1 MELQKFSYDNK
12 IVKYFLYATIFW
24 GVVGFLLGV
33 TVASL
38 LFYPDLWK
46 DIFGQNVAP
55 LGYGR
60 LRMLHTS
67 AVIFAFVGNAIF
79 AGAYYSLQRLLKTR
93 MFSDAL
99 SWANFWG
106 WQIMIVSVVVTFFL
120 GINTSKEYAEHE
132 WPIDI
137 LIAVVWVIF
146 GINMFCT
153 ILRRRVHH
161 LYVAIWFYIATFFAV
176 AILHIFNNLEL
187 PVSLWKSYSLYAGVQ
202 DALMQWWYGHNAV
215 AFFLTT
221 PVLGLMY
228 YFVPKAANRPVFS
241 YKLSIIHF
249 WSLIFIYIWA
259 GPHHLLYTSLPN
271 WTQVLGT
278 VFSVMLIAP
287 SWGGMLNGLLTL
299 RGAWD
304 KVAKDPIL
312 KFFVVAIT
320 CYGMATFE
328 GPLLATKTLNTIGH
342 YTNWV
347 IAHVHVG
354 ALGWN
359 GMLIFGMVYYL
370 VPKMWNTKLH
380 STGMANAHFWL
391 ATFGIILYVI
401 PIYWAGFA
409 EYQMLA
415 EFTPQGT
422 LVSKNFLDT
431 LTTVKPMYILRA
443 IGGVLYLIGSIL
455 LIVNIWKTIAK
466 GSFVAN
472 EEAEAAAL
480 TNKGASRTSEEG
492 FHTWL
497 ERTPIQFSILAAV
510 ALLVGSIIEVA
521 PTLLSDFKGDKNVIV
536 NTLTPLEIEGR
547 DIYIREGCNACHSQM
562 VRPFRDEVKRYSTP
576 ELGFSKSEMFIYDH
590 PFLWGSRRT
599 GPDLAFEGVRNSS
612 PSWHY
617 KHFISPRYI
626 ETASIMPAY
635 PWLLS
640 NTLNVSQAQAKM
652 KALRTLGVPYTG
664 EDVEDAEIW
673 IEEQQEETFDLLM
686 ADGTYEPVKYYEESV
701 GLTQVKDLENEI
713 IETLK
718 NPQAELEEQLA
729 GLEEGTAEYNKVTAK
744 IEAIDKKLEDRNAEM
759 KKLTSKLA
767 EEYKEQ
773 ISKSEVIALI
783 AYIRSLGTKIEYQD

>member
-38 LFYPDLWK
+38 LFYPDLWQ

-79 AGAYYSLQRLLKTR
+79 AGIYYSMQRLLKTR

-99 SWANFWG
+99 SWTNFWG
-106 WQIMIVSVVVTFFL
+106 WQIMIVLVVVTFFL

-137 LIAVVWVIF
+137 LITVVWVIF
-146 GINMFCT
+146 GINMFGT
-153 ILRRRVHH
+153 IFKRRVHH

-187 PVSLWKSYSLYAGVQ
+187 PVSLWKSYSAYAGVQ

-221 PVLGLMY
+221 PVLGMMY

-259 GPHHLLYTSLPN
+259 GPHHLLYTALPN

-304 KVAKDPIL
+304 KVARDPIL
-312 KFFVVAIT
+312 KFFVVALT

-342 YTNWV
+342 FTNWV

-359 GMLIFGMVYYL
+359 GMIIFGMAYYL
-370 VPKMWNTKLH
+370 VPKMWNTKLY
-380 STGMANAHFWL
+380 SVSMANAHFWL
-391 ATFGIILYVI
+391 ATLGIILYVI

-422 LVSKNFLDT
+422 LANKNFLET
-431 LTTVKPMYILRA
+431 LTIVKPMYILRA
-443 IGGVLYLIGSIL
+443 IGGVLYLVGSIL
-455 LIVNIWKTIAK
+455 LVINVWKTVAC
-466 GSFVAN
+466 GSFTAN
-472 EEAEAAAL
+472 EEVEAPAL
-480 TNKGASRTSEEG
+480 VNKGTPRQSGEG
-492 FHTWL
+492 FHVWL
-497 ERTPIQFSILAAV
+497 ERMPVQLSILAAV
-510 ALLVGSIIEVA
+510 ALLIGSIIEVA
-521 PTLLSDFKGDKNVIV
+521 PTLLSDFKSDKVIV

-547 DIYIREGCNACHSQM
+547 DLYIREGCNACHSQM

-576 ELGFSKSEMFIYDH
+576 EIGFSKSEMFIYDH

-599 GPDLAFEGVRNSS
+599 GPDLGFEGVRNSN
-612 PSWHY
+612 PAWHY
-617 KHFISPRYI
+617 KHFVNPRYV
-626 ETASIMPAY
+626 EGASIMPAY
-635 PWLLS
+635 PWLLANS
-640 NTLNVSQAQAKM
+640 LDNSQIQDKMETLRS
-652 KALRTLGVPYTG
+652 LGVPYAD
-664 EDVEDAEIW
+664 EDIQDAEAW
-673 IEEQQEETFDLLM
+673 IDEQREEIFNLLM
-686 ADGTYEPVKYYEESV
+686 ADGTYEPVKFFEEAS
-701 GLTQVKDLENEI
+701 GLTQIKDLEAEVKEI
-713 IETLK
+713 LVD
-718 NPQAELEEQLA
+718 PQADLEDQLARLEENSP
-729 GLEEGTAEYNKVTAK
+729 EYKKVEAEIK
-744 IEAIDKKLEDRNAEM
+744 AIDKKLNAKNAELE
-759 KKLTSKLA
+759 KLTNKLA
-767 EEYKEQ
+767 QDYKEQ
-773 ISKSEVIALI
+773 ISNSEIIALI
-783 AYIRSLGTKIEYQD
+783 AYIRSLGTKIEFKD

>member
-38 LFYPDLWK
+38 LFYPDLWQ

-79 AGAYYSLQRLLKTR
+79 AGVYYSMQRLLKTR
-93 MFSDAL
+93 MYSDAL

-106 WQIMIVSVVVTFFL
+106 WQIMIVLVVVTFFL

-137 LIAVVWVIF
+137 LITVVWVIF
-146 GINMFCT
+146 GINMFGT
-153 ILRRRVHH
+153 IFKRRVHH

-187 PVSLWKSYSLYAGVQ
+187 PVSLWKSYSAYAGVQ

-259 GPHHLLYTSLPN
+259 GPHHLLYTALPN

-278 VFSVMLIAP
+278 VFSIMLIAP

-312 KFFVVAIT
+312 KFFVVALT

-342 YTNWV
+342 FTNWV

-359 GMLIFGMVYYL
+359 GMIIFGMTYYL

-380 STGMANAHFWL
+380 SVGMANAHFWL
-391 ATFGIILYVI
+391 ATLGIILYVI

-409 EYQMLA
+409 EYQMLS

-422 LVSKNFLDT
+422 LANKNFLET
-431 LTTVKPMYILRA
+431 LTIVKPMYIIRA
-443 IGGVLYLIGSIL
+443 IGGVLYLTGSIIM
-455 LIVNIWKTIAK
+455 IVNVWKTVSK
-466 GSFVAN
+466 GSFTSN
-472 EEAEAAAL
+472 EEVEAPAI
-480 TNKGASRTSEEG
+480 NKGTPRQSGEG

-497 ERTPIQFSILAAV
+497 ERMPVQLSIGSAI
-510 ALLVGSIIEVA
+510 ALLIGSLIEVA
-521 PTLLSDFKGDKNVIV
+521 PTLLSDFKSDEVIV
-536 NTLTPLEIEGR
+536 NTLTPLEVEGR
-547 DIYIREGCNACHSQM
+547 DIYIKEGCNACHSQM

-599 GPDLAFEGVRNSS
+599 GPDLGFEGARN
-612 PSWHY
+612 PNPAWHY
-617 KHFISPRYI
+617 KHFINPRYV
-626 ETASIMPAY
+626 EEASIMPAY
-635 PWLLS
+635 PWLLA
-640 NTLNVSQAQAKM
+640 NTLDISQAQDKM
-652 KALRTLGVPYTG
+652 ETLRSLGVPYTD
-664 EDVEDAEIW
+664 EDIQDAEVW
-673 IEEQQEETFDLLM
+673 IDEQREEIFNLLM
-686 ADGTYEPVKYYEESV
+686 ADGTSEPVKFYEEAA
-701 GLTQVKDLENEI
+701 GLTQIKDLEHQI
-713 IETLK
+713 IETLVD
-718 NPQAELEEQLA
+718 PQADLEDELA
-729 GLEEGTAEYNKVTAK
+729 GLEEGSPEYKKVEAEIK
-744 IEAIDKKLEDRNAEM
+744 AIDKKLDAKNIEM
-759 KKLTSKLA
+759 EKLTNKLA
-767 EEYKEQ
+767 QEYKEQ
-773 ISKSEVIALI
+773 ISNSEVIALI
-783 AYIRSLGTKIEYQD
+783 AYIRSLGTKIEFKD

>member
-24 GVVGFLLGV
+24 GVIGLLIGV
-33 TVASL
+33 TAASL
-38 LFYPDLWK
+38 LFYPDLWE

-79 AGAYYSLQRLLKTR
+79 AGIYYSLQRLLKTR

-99 SWANFWG
+99 SWTNFWG
-106 WQIMIVSVVVTFFL
+106 WQIIIVSVVITFFL

-146 GINMFCT
+146 GINMFGT

-187 PVSLWKSYSLYAGVQ
+187 PVSLWKSYSVYAGVQ

-241 YKLSIIHF
+241 YKLSIVHF

-259 GPHHLLYTSLPN
+259 GPHHLIYTALPN

-278 VFSVMLIAP
+278 VFSIMLIAP

-320 CYGMATFE
+320 CYGMSTFE
-328 GPLLATKTLNTIGH
+328 GPLLSTKTLNTIGH
-342 YTNWV
+342 FTNWIV
-347 IAHVHVG
+347 AHVHVG

-359 GMLIFGMVYYL
+359 GMLIFGITYYL
-370 VPKMWNTKLH
+370 VPKMWNTKLY
-380 STGMANAHFWL
+380 SLGMANAHFWL
-391 ATFGIILYVI
+391 ATLGIILYII

-422 LVSKNFLDT
+422 LVNKNFLET
-431 LTTVKPMYILRA
+431 LTIVKPMYILRT
-443 IGGVLYLIGSIL
+443 IGGVLYLTGSIL
-455 LIVNIWKTIAK
+455 MVINVWKTVAK
-466 GSFVAN
+466 GTFTAN

-480 TNKGASRTSEEG
+480 TNKGTPRQSGEG
-492 FHTWL
+492 YHSWL
-497 ERTPIQFSILAAV
+497 ERTPIQFSILATI
-510 ALLVGSIIEVA
+510 ALLVGSVIEGV
-521 PTLLSDFKGDKNVIV
+521 PTLLSSFKSDKTIV

-547 DIYIREGCNACHSQM
+547 DLYIKEGCNSCHSQM

-576 ELGFSKSEMFIYDH
+576 ELGFSKSETYIYDH

-599 GPDLAFEGVRNSS
+599 GPDLAFEGVRNSNAA
-612 PSWHY
+612 WHY
-617 KHFISPRYI
+617 KHFVNPRYV
-626 ETASIMPAY
+626 EEASIMPAY
-635 PWLLS
+635 PWLLA
-640 NTLNVSQAQAKM
+640 NTLDTSLTQDKM
-652 KALRTLGVPYTG
+652 KTLSILGVPYTD
-664 EDVEDAEIW
+664 EDIQDADVW
-673 IEEQQEETFDLLM
+673 MEEQREEIFNLLI
-686 ADGTYEPVKYYEESV
+686 ADGTSEPVKFYEEAT
-701 GLTQVKDLENEI
+701 GLTQVKDLEKDI
-713 IETLK
+713 KETLI
-718 NPQAELEEQLA
+718 NPQAELEDRLA
-729 GLEEGTAEYNKVTAK
+729 GLEEGSPEYKKVEAQIKVIDEKLDAK
-744 IEAIDKKLEDRNAEM
+744 NTEM
-759 KKLTSKLA
+759 EKLTNKLA
-767 EEYKEQ
+767 QEYKEQ
-773 ISKSEVIALI
+773 ISNSEVIALI
-783 AYIRSLGTKIEYQD
+783 AYIRSLGTKIEYID